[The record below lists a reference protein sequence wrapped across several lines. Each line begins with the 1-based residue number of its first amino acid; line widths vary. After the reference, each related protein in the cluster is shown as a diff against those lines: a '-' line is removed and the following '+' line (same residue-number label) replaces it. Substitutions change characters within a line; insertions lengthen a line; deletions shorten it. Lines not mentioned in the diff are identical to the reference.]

1 MTMTESAQNVS
12 LHYLRSRLGRIC
24 VAIIG
29 NTPQEMLEKAE
40 EAVRENT
47 LIEFRLDYLPK
58 PLAALPKLK
67 SFLELRREVTA
78 IATCR
83 RKIHGGKFTG
93 SIASELE
100 VLLKAAAAGFD
111 LLDVE
116 LQTAEA
122 LRPTDWKKLRA
133 PGAALLVSYHDFKT
147 TKDLEKI
154 YARIKR
160 LQPDFIKIVTTA

>member
-1 MTMTESAQNVS
+1 MTESAQNVS

-67 SFLELRREVTA
+67 NFLELRREVTA

-83 RKIHGGKFTG
+83 RKVNGGKFVG
-93 SIASELE
+93 SIASR
-100 VLLKAAAAGFD
+100 AGSAD
-111 LLDVE
+111 E
-116 LQTAEA
+116 G
-122 LRPTDWKKLRA
+122 RCR
-133 PGAALLVSYHDFKT
+133 LVSIWWMWNCRPPN
-147 TKDLEKI
+147 L
-154 YARIKR
+154 
-160 LQPDFIKIVTTA
+160 